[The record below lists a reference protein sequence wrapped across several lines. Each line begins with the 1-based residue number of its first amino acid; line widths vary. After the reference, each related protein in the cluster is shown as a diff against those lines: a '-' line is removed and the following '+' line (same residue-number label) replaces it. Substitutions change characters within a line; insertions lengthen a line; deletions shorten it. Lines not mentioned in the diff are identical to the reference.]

1 MRSLAGCCFWQT
13 ATMKFHPVEIT
24 ALKVQLSAVKSRCR
38 CVWSS
43 ILTRDSKPASLFS
56 SPSWFLSPWPMLP
69 RSTARATGGGRRF
82 SSCPFWSD
90 SRGPAGDEKET
101 NCLNYEREAVCSNTT
116 TLTLSRC
123 LVTPD
128 KLQHFV
134 CAYENKNLQ
143 KSFLFSTLTA
153 SRLVSASLTSL
164 TSYSWQSRYCKVKW
178 VNLSGLIKS
187 CELKQKASQWRN
199 ILE

>member
-1 MRSLAGCCFWQT
+1 MFDLPYLRGTVNLLPFFLPLLGSFLLGRCSLEAQREQQEEDGDFLH
-13 ATMKFHPVEIT
+13 AHSGAIVG
-24 ALKVQLSAVKSRCR
+24 ACR
-38 CVWSS
+38 
-43 ILTRDSKPASLFS
+43 
-56 SPSWFLSPWPMLP
+56 
-69 RSTARATGGGRRF
+69 GQ
-82 SSCPFWSD
+82 
-90 SRGPAGDEKET
+90 KET

-116 TLTLSRC
+116 TLTLNRC
-123 LVTPD
+123 LVTPE

-164 TSYSWQSRYCKVKW
+164 TSHSWQIRYCKVKW
-178 VNLSGLIKS
+178 VNLSGLS
-187 CELKQKASQWRN
+187 STARSKQKASQWRN